1 MKYVCP
7 LIVVEN
13 IARSK
18 EFYGKLLGQKIKNDY
33 GENVVFE
40 GDFSIHLK
48 AHYGTLLKGH
58 KITPG
63 GNNFELYFEHDDLE
77 AIQAELKA
85 ANVKFIHEIQTQP
98 WQQKVLRI
106 YDPDMNILEIGESLM
121 HVCKRLRKEGKSI
134 EEIKDMTSLPIHFI
148 SKALDNETEE
158 IS

>member
-18 EFYGKLLGQKIKNDY
+18 EFYGQLLGQEIKNDY

-40 GDFSIHLK
+40 GDFSIHRK
-48 AHYGTLLKGH
+48 EHYVSLLNGRA
-58 KITPG
+58 ITSG

-85 ANVKFIHEIQTQP
+85 ASVKFIHEIQTQP
-98 WQQKVLRI
+98 WQQKALRI
-106 YDPDMNILEIGESLM
+106 YDPDMNIIEIGESMM

-134 EEIKDMTSLPIHFI
+134 EEIKDMTSLSIPFI
-148 SKALDNETEE
+148 SKALNNEQE
-158 IS
+158 